1 MRNTDTYRQVE
12 EEVSTLNL
20 TETKTNEEFQ
30 QEMVDRT
37 PSDGGNE
44 DDDVDS
50 DETSNKVYNLR
61 CDQHAS
67 AMFAK
72 NLFQD
77 NDLTDV
83 TLMAE
88 GKQIKAHRL
97 ILSAYSPYFKV
108 SQCHQVLFFLRFG
121 S

>member
-37 PSDGGNE
+37 PSDGG
-44 DDDVDS
+44 DDEVDS
-50 DETSNKVYNLR
+50 DEASSNKVYNLR

-108 SQCHQVLFFLRFG
+108 SQSQEAT
-121 S
+121 SES